1 MFDNVNPYHIDLF
14 NTEALA
20 NVNKNKQTK
29 NNESESWL
37 ENASLDPR
45 VLQAVGTI
53 HKHGYNSWENFI
65 YDFDNYKDDP
75 RVFFTDFSVR
85 MELSLRKYISDV
97 KQNAPQ
103 EKNKKRE
110 AKLADWKEDYEKC
123 TLDSKLDELMKDLEQ
138 IDDGM
143 KYTQNMRLIFF
154 REFFF
159 FINVTII

>member
-1 MFDNVNPYHIDLF
+1 MGFAQDKDTLKTWNEKRKEIL
-14 NTEALA
+14 
-20 NVNKNKQTK
+20 KNI
-29 NNESESWL
+29 ESESWL

-53 HKHGYNSWENFI
+53 HKHGYNSWENFT

-75 RVFFTDFSVR
+75 WVFFTDFSVR

-103 EKNKKRE
+103 EKDKKRE
-110 AKLADWKEDYEKC
+110 AKLAEWKEDYERI
-123 TLDSKLDELMKDLEQ
+123 TLDSKLDELMNDLEQ

-143 KYTQNMRLIFF
+143 KYTQNM
-154 REFFF
+154 
-159 FINVTII
+159 